1 LKTYGICEVDKQMKY
16 KGRFGDYG
24 GFYVPEVLI
33 PVLEELEEAFYR
45 FYEDAQFAGELAQLS
60 RDYAGRPTP
69 LYYAKRFSEHVGFNV
84 YLKRE
89 DLLHGG
95 AHKVN
100 NTLGQ
105 GLLAKYMGKTKLI
118 AETGAGQHGLATAM
132 IGAFFGMETKIFMGT
147 TDIERQSVNVHKMKL
162 CGAEVIPVEGG
173 TGTLKDAINE
183 ALRYWT
189 AHVTDTFYLFGS
201 VCGPHPYPT
210 IVRHFQRCIGKETKA
225 QCLDKIGKLPD
236 MVVACVGGGS
246 NAIGIFSAFLDDKDV
261 RLVGVEA
268 AGKGLASGEH
278 AATLVVGRVGILHGA
293 KAYLLQ
299 DDEGQVHETE
309 SVSAGLDYPAVGP
322 EHCLLKDT
330 GRAEY
335 VAAED
340 EDVLDA
346 FEVLTKTEGILPALE
361 SAHALAYL
369 AAQKGRLGPETVAV
383 VNLSGR
389 GDKDVSIVERYR
401 PDMSS

>member
-1 LKTYGICEVDKQMKY
+1 LNNKMKY

-33 PVLEELEEAFYR
+33 PALEELEEAFEH
-45 FYEDAQFAGELAQLS
+45 FYQDEQFVAEQAQLS
-60 RDYAGRPTP
+60 RDYNGRPTP
-69 LYYAKRFSEHVGFNV
+69 LYYARRFSEYAGCKV

-89 DLLHGG
+89 DLVHGG
-95 AHKVN
+95 AHKGN

-132 IGAFFGMETKIFMGT
+132 IGALFGMETKIFMGV

-162 CGAEVIPVEGG
+162 CGAEVIGVEGG
-173 TGTLKDAINE
+173 TGTLKDAIND

-201 VCGPHPYPT
+201 ACGPHPYPT
-210 IVRHFQRCIGKETKA
+210 IVKHFQSCIGKEA
-225 QCLDKIGKLPD
+225 RQQCLDQIGKLPD
-236 MVVACVGGGS
+236 IVVACVGGGS
-246 NAIGIFSAFLDDKDV
+246 NAIGIFSAFVDDKDV
-261 RLVGVEA
+261 KLIGVEA
-268 AGKGLASGEH
+268 GGRSLSSGRH
-278 AATLVVGRVGILHGA
+278 AATLVAGKVGILHGA

-299 DDEGQVHETE
+299 DKEGQVYDTE
-309 SVSAGLDYPAVGP
+309 SVSAGLDYAAVGP
-322 EHCLLKDT
+322 EHCLLKDS

-335 VAAED
+335 FAAED
-340 EDVLDA
+340 EDVLNA
-346 FEVLTKTEGILPALE
+346 FEALTKSEGILPALE
-361 SAHALAYL
+361 SSHALAYL
-369 AAQKGRLGPETVAV
+369 IKHKNEFNPDTIAV

-389 GDKDVSIVERYR
+389 GDKDVSIVEKHR
-401 PDMSS
+401 PLES

>member
-1 LKTYGICEVDKQMKY
+1 MKY

-45 FYEDAQFAGELAQLS
+45 FYEDQQFTAELTDLS
-60 RDYAGRPTP
+60 KNYSGRPSP
-69 LYYAKRFSEHVGFNV
+69 LYHAKRFSEYVGFKV
-84 YLKRE
+84 YIKRE

-132 IGAFFGMETKIFMGT
+132 IGALFGMETKIFMGVI
-147 TDIERQSVNVHKMKL
+147 DIERQSVNVHKMKL
-162 CGAEVIPVEGG
+162 CGAEVIGVEGG
-173 TGTLKDAINE
+173 TGTLKDAIND

-201 VCGPHPYPT
+201 ACGPHPYPT
-210 IVRHFQRCIGKETKA
+210 IVKHFQSCIGIEA
-225 QCLDKIGKLPD
+225 RQQCLEQLDRLPD

-246 NAIGIFSAFLDDKDV
+246 NAIGIFSGFVDDKDV
-261 RLVGVEA
+261 RLIGVEA
-268 AGKGLASGEH
+268 GGRSVSEGRH
-278 AATLVVGRVGILHGA
+278 AATLVAGKVGILHGA

-299 DDEGQVHETE
+299 DAEGQIHDTE
-309 SVSAGLDYPAVGP
+309 SVSAGLDYPSVGP

-330 GRAEY
+330 KRAEY

-340 EDVLDA
+340 DKVLDA
-346 FEVLTKTEGILPALE
+346 FGILTKSEGILPALE
-361 SAHALAYL
+361 SSHALAYL
-369 AAQKGRLGPETVAV
+369 ISQKGKLDPETIAV

-389 GDKDVSIVERYR
+389 GDKDVSIVEKCR
-401 PDMSS
+401 PLGN

>member
-1 LKTYGICEVDKQMKY
+1 MKY

-24 GFYVPEVLI
+24 GFYVPDVLI

-45 FYEDAQFAGELAQLS
+45 FYKDEQFVAELAQLS
-60 RDYAGRPTP
+60 KDYAGRPSP
-69 LYYAKRFSEHVGFNV
+69 LYYAKRFSEHVGFKV

-132 IGAFFGMETKIFMGT
+132 IGALFGMETKIFMGVI
-147 TDIERQSVNVHKMKL
+147 DIERQSVNVHKMKL

-173 TGTLKDAINE
+173 TGTLKDAIND

-201 VCGPHPYPT
+201 ACGPHPYPT
-210 IVRHFQRCIGKETKA
+210 IVKHFQSCIGKETRQ
-225 QCLDKIGKLPD
+225 QCLEHLGKLPD
-236 MVVACVGGGS
+236 IVMACVGGGS
-246 NAIGIFSAFLDDKDV
+246 NAIGMFAGFLDDKDV
-261 RLVGVEA
+261 RLIGVEA
-268 AGKGLASGEH
+268 GGRSLSEGKH
-278 AATLVVGRVGILHGA
+278 AATLVAGRVGILHGA
-293 KAYLLQ
+293 RSYLLQ
-299 DDEGQVHETE
+299 DDEGQVYETE
-309 SVSAGLDYPAVGP
+309 SISAGLDYPAVGP

-340 EDVLDA
+340 EQVLDA
-346 FEVLTKTEGILPALE
+346 FEMLTKSEGILPALE
-361 SAHALAYL
+361 SSHALAHL
-369 AAQKGRLGPETVAV
+369 MGLKGKLDPETVVV

-389 GDKDVSIVERYR
+389 GDKDVSIVEKHR
-401 PDMSS
+401 PPK

>member
-1 LKTYGICEVDKQMKY
+1 MKY

-45 FYEDAQFAGELAQLS
+45 FYEDKQFVAELAQLS
-60 RDYAGRPTP
+60 RDYNGRPTP
-69 LYYAKRFSEHVGFNV
+69 LYCARRFSEYVGFKV

-95 AHKVN
+95 AHKGN

-132 IGAFFGMETKIFMGT
+132 IGAFLGMETKIFMGV

-173 TGTLKDAINE
+173 TGTLKDAIND

-189 AHVTDTFYLFGS
+189 ANVTDTFYLFGS
-201 VCGPHPYPT
+201 ACGPHPYPT
-210 IVRHFQRCIGKETKA
+210 IVKHFQTCIGIETRQ
-225 QCLDKIGKLPD
+225 QCLDQIGKLPD

-246 NAIGIFSAFLDDKDV
+246 NAIGIFSAFYDDRDV
-261 RLVGVEA
+261 KLIGVEA
-268 AGKGLASGEH
+268 GGRSLASGKH
-278 AATLVVGRVGILHGA
+278 AATLVAGRVGILHGA

-299 DDEGQVHETE
+299 DGEGQVYDTE

-322 EHCLLKDT
+322 EHCVLKDT

-340 EDVLDA
+340 EQVLDA
-346 FEVLTKTEGILPALE
+346 FELLSKTEGILPALE

-369 AAQKGRLGPETVAV
+369 MSQKNKLDAETVAV

-389 GDKDVSIVERYR
+389 GDKDVSIVEKRR
-401 PDMSS
+401 PLKND

>member
-1 LKTYGICEVDKQMKY
+1 MKY

-33 PVLEELEEAFYR
+33 SVLEELEKAFYR
-45 FYEDAQFAGELAQLS
+45 FYQNEQFVSELTRLS
-60 RDYAGRPTP
+60 RNYAGRPSP
-69 LYYAKRFSEHVGFNV
+69 LYYAKRFSEHVGFKV

-105 GLLAKYMGKTKLI
+105 GLLARYMGKTKLI

-132 IGAFFGMETKIFMGT
+132 IGALFGMETKIFMGV

-173 TGTLKDAINE
+173 TGTLKDAIND

-189 AHVTDTFYLFGS
+189 AHVMDTFYLFGS
-201 VCGPHPYPT
+201 ACGPHPYPT
-210 IVRHFQRCIGKETKA
+210 IVKHFQNCIGKETRQ
-225 QCLDKIGKLPD
+225 QCLEQIGSLPQ

-246 NAIGIFSAFLDDKDV
+246 NAIGIFSEFIDDKDV
-261 RLVGVEA
+261 RLIGVEA
-268 AGKGLASGEH
+268 GGRSLNSGKH
-278 AATLVVGRVGILHGA
+278 AASLVAGRVGILHGA

-299 DDEGQVHETE
+299 DEQGQVHETE

-322 EHCLLKDT
+322 EHCWLKDT

-335 VAAED
+335 VATED
-340 EDVLDA
+340 EEVLDA
-346 FEVLTKTEGILPALE
+346 FELLCRTEGILPALE

-369 AAQKGRLGPETVAV
+369 ISQKGKLDAEQIAV

-389 GDKDVSIVERYR
+389 GDKDVSIVENHR
-401 PDMSS
+401 PMKG

>member
-1 LKTYGICEVDKQMKY
+1 MKHR
-16 KGRFGDYG
+16 GRFGDYG

-33 PVLEELEEAFYR
+33 PVLEELEDAFYT
-45 FYEDAQFAGELAQLS
+45 FYEDPKFVAELEELS
-60 RDYAGRPTP
+60 KNYAGRPSP
-69 LYYAKRFSEHVGFNV
+69 LYYAERFSEYVGFKV

-132 IGAFFGMETKIFMGT
+132 IGALFGMETKIFMGV

-162 CGAEVIPVEGG
+162 CGARVIGVKGG
-173 TGTLKDAINE
+173 TGTLKDAIND

-189 AHVTDTFYLFGS
+189 AHVRDTFYLFGS
-201 VCGPHPYPT
+201 ACGPHPYPT
-210 IVRHFQRCIGKETKA
+210 IVKHFQSCIGKEA
-225 QCLDKIGKLPD
+225 RQQCIERTGGLPD

-246 NAIGIFSAFLDDKDV
+246 NAIGIFSGFFNDKNV
-261 RLVGVEA
+261 RLIGVEA
-268 AGKGLASGEH
+268 GGRSLSEGKH
-278 AATLVVGRVGILHGA
+278 AATLVAGRVGILHGA

-299 DDEGQVHETE
+299 DAEGQVDETE

-340 EDVLDA
+340 ENVLDV
-346 FEVLTKTEGILPALE
+346 FELLSKTEGILPALE
-361 SAHALAYL
+361 SSHALAYL
-369 AAQKGRLGPETVAV
+369 VSLKGKLDSRHVAI

-389 GDKDVSIVERYR
+389 GDKDVSIVEKHR
-401 PDMSS
+401 PLMND

>member
-1 LKTYGICEVDKQMKY
+1 MKY

-45 FYEDAQFAGELAQLS
+45 FYQDERFVTELAQLS
-60 RDYAGRPTP
+60 KDYNGRPTP
-69 LYYAKRFSEHVGFNV
+69 LYYARRFSEYAGCKV

-95 AHKVN
+95 AHKGN

-132 IGAFFGMETKIFMGT
+132 IGAFLGMETKIFMGV

-162 CGAEVIPVEGG
+162 CGAEVIPIKGG
-173 TGTLKDAINE
+173 TGTLKDAIND

-189 AHVTDTFYLFGS
+189 AHVMDTFYLFGS
-201 VCGPHPYPT
+201 ACGPHPYPT
-210 IVRHFQRCIGKETKA
+210 IVRHFQSCIGKEA
-225 QCLDKIGKLPD
+225 RQQCLEQTGRLPD

-246 NAIGIFSAFLDDKDV
+246 NAIGIFSAFLEDKDV
-261 RLVGVEA
+261 KLIGVEA
-268 AGKGLASGEH
+268 GGRSLASGKH
-278 AATLVVGRVGILHGA
+278 AASLVAGRLGILHGA

-299 DDEGQVHETE
+299 DKEGQVYETE

-340 EDVLDA
+340 EQVLDA
-346 FEVLTKTEGILPALE
+346 FELLCKSEGILPALE

-369 AAQKGRLGPETVAV
+369 VSQKGKLDPETIAV

-389 GDKDVSIVERYR
+389 GDKDVSIVEKYR
-401 PDMSS
+401 PLK

>member
-1 LKTYGICEVDKQMKY
+1 MKY

-45 FYEDAQFAGELAQLS
+45 FYEDERFVSELAQLS
-60 RDYAGRPTP
+60 RDYAGRPSP
-69 LYYAKRFSEHVGFNV
+69 LYYARRFSEYVGFKV

-132 IGAFFGMETKIFMGT
+132 IGALFGMETKIFMGV
-147 TDIERQSVNVHKMKL
+147 TDIDRQSVNVHKMRL
-162 CGAEVIPVEGG
+162 CGAEVVAIEGG
-173 TGTLKDAINE
+173 TGTLKDAIND

-201 VCGPHPYPT
+201 ACGPHPYPT
-210 IVRHFQRCIGKETKA
+210 VVKHFQSCIGREA
-225 QCLDKIGKLPD
+225 RSQCLEEIGRLPD

-246 NAIGIFSAFLDDKDV
+246 NAIGIFSGFLDDKAV
-261 RLVGVEA
+261 KLIGVEA
-268 AGKGLASGEH
+268 GGRSLSSGQH
-278 AATLVVGRVGILHGA
+278 AATLVAGRVGILHGA
-293 KAYLLQ
+293 KSYLLQ
-299 DDEGQVHETE
+299 DEEGQVYETE

-340 EDVLDA
+340 EQVLDA
-346 FEVLTKTEGILPALE
+346 FELLSKTEGILPALE

-369 AAQKGRLGPETVAV
+369 MSQKGKLDSEQTAV

-389 GDKDVSIVERYR
+389 GDKDVSIVEKYR
-401 PDMSS
+401 PLE

>member
-1 LKTYGICEVDKQMKY
+1 MKY
-16 KGRFGDYG
+16 KGRFGEYG

-33 PVLEELEEAFYR
+33 PVLEELEEAFYHFYQDGR
-45 FYEDAQFAGELAQLS
+45 FVAELAQLS
-60 RDYAGRPTP
+60 RDYSGRPSP
-69 LYYAKRFSEHVGFNV
+69 LYYAARFSEHVGFKV

-100 NTLGQ
+100 NSLGQ

-118 AETGAGQHGLATAM
+118 AETGAGQHGLATSM
-132 IGAFFGMETKIFMGT
+132 VGALFGMETKIFMGV

-162 CGAEVIPVEGG
+162 CGAEVVPIEGG
-173 TGTLKDAINE
+173 TGTLKDAIND

-201 VCGPHPYPT
+201 ACGPHPYPT
-210 IVRHFQRCIGKETKA
+210 IVKHFQSCIGKEA
-225 QCLDKIGKLPD
+225 RQQSLEQIGRLPD

-246 NAIGIFSAFLDDKDV
+246 NAIGIFSGFLEDKEV

-268 AGKGLASGEH
+268 GGRSLSSGQH
-278 AATLVVGRVGILHGA
+278 AATLVAGRVGILHGA

-299 DDEGQVHETE
+299 SDEGQVNDTE

-322 EHCLLKDT
+322 EHCMLKDT
-330 GRAEY
+330 GRAQY
-335 VAAED
+335 VAAQD
-340 EDVLDA
+340 DGALDA
-346 FEVLTKTEGILPALE
+346 FGLLTRMEGILPALE
-361 SAHALAYL
+361 SSHALAYL
-369 AAQKGRLGPETVAV
+369 ISQKGKLAPDTVAV

-389 GDKDVSIVERYR
+389 GDKDVSIVEKHR
-401 PDMSS
+401 PLVK

>member
-1 LKTYGICEVDKQMKY
+1 MKY

-24 GFYVPEVLI
+24 GYYVPEVLI

-45 FYEDAQFAGELAQLS
+45 FYRDEAFAAELEDLS
-60 RDYAGRPTP
+60 KHYAGRPSP
-69 LYYAKRFSEHVGFNV
+69 LYHAKRFSEHVGFQV

-105 GLLAKYMGKTKLI
+105 GLLAKHMGKTKLI
-118 AETGAGQHGLATAM
+118 AETGAGKHGLATAM
-132 IGAFFGMETKIFMGT
+132 IGALLGIETKFFMGVT
-147 TDIERQSVNVHKMKL
+147 EIERQSVNVHKMKL
-162 CGAEVIPVEGG
+162 CGTEVIPVEGG
-173 TGTLKDAINE
+173 TGTLKDAIND

-201 VCGPHPYPT
+201 AAGPHPYPT
-210 IVRHFQRCIGKETKA
+210 IVRHFQSCIGAEA
-225 QCLDKIGKLPD
+225 RQQCLDQMGRLPD

-246 NAIGIFSAFLDDKDV
+246 NAIGIFSGFLEDKDV
-261 RLVGVEA
+261 RLIGVEA
-268 AGKGLASGEH
+268 GGKGVSTGKHAASLVAGK
-278 AATLVVGRVGILHGA
+278 VGVLHGA

-299 DDEGQVHETE
+299 DENGQVPDTE

-322 EHCLLKDT
+322 EHCQLKDT

-340 EDVLDA
+340 EEVLDT
-346 FEVLTKTEGILPALE
+346 FELLTKKEGILPALE

-369 AAQKGRLGPETVAV
+369 LSQKGKLDPETIAV

-389 GDKDVSIVERYR
+389 GDKDVSIVEQHR
-401 PDMSS
+401 PLE

>member
-1 LKTYGICEVDKQMKY
+1 MKH

-33 PVLEELEEAFYR
+33 PALEELEEAFYR
-45 FYEDAQFAGELAQLS
+45 FYNDERFVTELTQLS
-60 RDYAGRPTP
+60 KDYAGRPSA
-69 LYYAKRFSEHVGFNV
+69 LYYARRFSDHVGFKV

-105 GLLAKYMGKTKLI
+105 GLLARYMGKTKLI

-132 IGAFFGMETKIFMGT
+132 IGALFGMETKIFMGV
-147 TDIERQSVNVHKMKL
+147 TDIERQSVNVHKMRL
-162 CGAEVIPVEGG
+162 CGAEVVGVEGG
-173 TGTLKDAINE
+173 TGTLKDAIND

-201 VCGPHPYPT
+201 ACGPHPYPT
-210 IVRHFQRCIGKETKA
+210 IVKHFQSCIGKETRQ
-225 QCLDKIGKLPD
+225 QCLEQLGRLPE

-246 NAIGIFSAFLDDKDV
+246 NAIGIFSGFFDDKDV
-261 RLVGVEA
+261 RLIGVEA
-268 AGKGLASGEH
+268 GGRSVSSGRH
-278 AATLVVGRVGILHGA
+278 AATLVAGRIGILHGA

-299 DDEGQVHETE
+299 DDEGQVYDTE

-340 EDVLDA
+340 ESVLDA
-346 FEVLTKTEGILPALE
+346 FELLTKSEGILPALE

-369 AAQKGRLGPETVAV
+369 AGEKGKLGPDTVAV
-383 VNLSGR
+383 VCLSGR
-389 GDKDVSIVERYR
+389 GDKDVSIVEKHR
-401 PDMSS
+401 PLQ

>member
-1 LKTYGICEVDKQMKY
+1 MKY

-33 PVLEELEEAFYR
+33 PVLEELEGAFYR
-45 FYEDAQFAGELAQLS
+45 FYKDQQFVSELANLLK
-60 RDYAGRPTP
+60 DYAGRPSP
-69 LYYAKRFSEHVGFNV
+69 LYYAKRFSEHVGFKV

-105 GLLAKYMGKTKLI
+105 GLLARYMGKTKLI

-132 IGAFFGMETKIFMGT
+132 IGALFGMETKIFMGV

-162 CGAEVIPVEGG
+162 CGAEVIPIEGG
-173 TGTLKDAINE
+173 TGTLKDAIND

-201 VCGPHPYPT
+201 ACGPHPYPT
-210 IVRHFQRCIGKETKA
+210 IVKHFQSCIGKEA
-225 QCLDKIGKLPD
+225 RQQCLEQIGRLPD

-246 NAIGIFSAFLDDKDV
+246 NAIGIFSGFIDDRNV

-268 AGKGLASGEH
+268 GGRSLSSGMH
-278 AATLVVGRVGILHGA
+278 AATLVAGRVGILHGA

-299 DDEGQVHETE
+299 NEEGQVNDTE

-340 EDVLDA
+340 NDVLDA
-346 FEVLTKTEGILPALE
+346 FGLLSKTEGILPALE
-361 SAHALAYL
+361 PSHALAFL
-369 AAQKGRLGPETVAV
+369 CSQKGKLDAEQIVV

-389 GDKDVSIVERYR
+389 GDKDVSIVEKRR
-401 PDMSS
+401 PLEN